1 MPSAADSTL
10 HLHPSLPRRGNRLS
24 GAPSNRERNSSW
36 AAGMPS
42 IAGATHVGVVRRI
55 NQDAFGRFDDPARGE
70 TLLVVAD
77 GLGGHRGGEV
87 ASRMAIDLL
96 GPLVCSGDD
105 PPARR
110 LTRAIE
116 EANRQIH
123 DAARVDYTLEGMG
136 TTVVCLLLAR
146 GGQSYVA
153 HVGDSRLYRLRAGG
167 VEAMTEDHS
176 LVATLVRQGV
186 LSPEEARSDPRKN
199 QILRALG
206 VRKEIE
212 VDVAPLEPQPGD
224 TYLLC
229 SDGLHGLV
237 EDHAIRE
244 LADANPDP
252 ELAVSTLIDA
262 ANRAGG
268 TDNVTCL
275 LARFPERSGWRAW
288 RERTARMLDTA
299 RSRLRSRRLP

>member
-1 MPSAADSTL
+1 M
-10 HLHPSLPRRGNRLS
+10 S

-36 AAGMPS
+36 AAGEPS
-42 IAGATHVGVVRRI
+42 IAGATHVGVVRRV
-55 NQDAFGRFDDPARGE
+55 NQDAFGRFDDPERGE

-87 ASRMAIDLL
+87 ASQMAIDLL

-105 PPARR
+105 QPALR

-146 GGQSYVA
+146 CGQSYVA
-153 HVGDSRLYRLRAGG
+153 HVGDSRLYRLRAGA
-167 VEAMTEDHS
+167 VEAMTKDHS

-212 VDVAPLEPQPGD
+212 IDVAPLEPQPGD

-244 LADANPDP
+244 VADAIPDP
-252 ELAVSTLIDA
+252 ELAVSSLIDA

-275 LARFPERSGWRAW
+275 LARFPERSGWRMW
-288 RERTARMLDTA
+288 RERAVRMLETT
-299 RSRLRSRRLP
+299 RSRLRPRRLP